1 MTNNNLDNNSQ
12 RNDDN
17 QDYFGKDNTQEGYLN
32 FFMNYASDHGITPHS
47 YASFSL
53 NKLRNINNNTQL
65 FRVDISLILLTNEQ
79 QTNLNNLI
87 QDPSSTFEDLC
98 SIFTPYQ
105 FQFIGW

>member
-1 MTNNNLDNNSQ
+1 MTNNNIVNNFE
-12 RNDDN
+12 RNDN
-17 QDYFGKDNTQEGYLN
+17 TEDYFGKDNTQEGYLN
-32 FFMNYASDHGITPHS
+32 FFMNNASDDGITPHS

-53 NKLRNINNNTQL
+53 RKFENISNTPL
-65 FRVDISLILLTNEQ
+65 LRVDISLILLTNEQ

-98 SIFTPYQ
+98 VILTPYQ

>member
-1 MTNNNLDNNSQ
+1 MTNNNIVNNFD
-12 RNDDN
+12 RNDN
-17 QDYFGKDNTQEGYLN
+17 TGDYFGKDNTQEGYLN
-32 FFMNYASDHGITPHS
+32 YFMNYASNDGITPHS

-53 NKLRNINNNTQL
+53 EKCSRVNNTQL

-98 SIFTPYQ
+98 VILTPYQ